1 MPVNES
7 FLGGTVF
14 APLPLP
20 IKDLEPILFDIVT
33 FLRLR
38 EDNTLFMIVNH
49 FTEDE
54 KGLTDITLT
63 D

>member
-1 MPVNES
+1 MPINES

-54 KGLTDITLT
+54 KGLTD
-63 D
+63 